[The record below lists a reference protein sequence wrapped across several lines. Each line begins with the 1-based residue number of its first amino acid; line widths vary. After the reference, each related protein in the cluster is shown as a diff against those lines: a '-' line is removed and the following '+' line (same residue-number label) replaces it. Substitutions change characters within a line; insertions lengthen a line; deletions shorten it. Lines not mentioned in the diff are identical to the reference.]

1 VAAVDGVMPPS
12 GAVGGWSC
20 TVAFGSV
27 GAVPGGLAAVVGE
40 AGVSGAVEV
49 ASLMVG
55 AGLAGAATGA
65 FKGTVGAVVG
75 VGGWGA
81 PPGTGGRTGGA
92 SGTLAVGTCGA
103 SAALS
108 VTRTVSFLS
117 GTLEVCLEGV
127 GGWFSLSLIARWFG
141 LRCMGSKASPSPA
154 VKPPSRE
161 IPAFFDAL
169 FPRGVIPISPAAMSA
184 EKTAITPTRAED
196 FPEWYQQVIK
206 AADLAENSETRGCMV
221 IKPWGY
227 GIWELI
233 QRQLDR
239 MFKATGHQNAYFPL
253 LIPLSYLEKEAEHA
267 EGFATE
273 CAVVTHHR
281 LEVVKDPVTGKTKMI
296 PTGELAEPY
305 VIRPTS
311 ETIIGAAF
319 ARWIE
324 SYRDL
329 PLLINQW
336 ANVMRWEMRPRLF
349 LRTAEF
355 LWQEGHTAHETR
367 DEAITETR
375 LMHGVYEEFLR
386 DHLAI
391 PVIPGEKTE
400 IERFP
405 GAEMTLTVE
414 AMVQDKK
421 AIQAGTSHYLGR
433 NFSKAQN
440 ISFTG
445 RDGTVQH
452 AHTTSWGVSTRMIG
466 TLIMAH
472 ADDDGLILPPRVAT
486 QQIVIVPITPKEDS
500 RDAVIASCQALAET
514 LRHQMYHGDPL
525 RVHVDTRDL
534 GGGIKK
540 WEWIKKGVPIR
551 IEIGPRDIETRKICV
566 QRRDQPAASKDFPVK
581 EDFIRSAVEM
591 LGEIHRQ
598 LLDRATGFRNANIT
612 RCDTLDE
619 FEAHWAAENP
629 GWLITSWAGSP
640 EQETE
645 LSKKHKITIRCIPL
659 DSVILPETGNTCFL
673 TGSDTD
679 TRVLW
684 ARSY

>member
-1 VAAVDGVMPPS
+1 
-12 GAVGGWSC
+12 
-20 TVAFGSV
+20 
-27 GAVPGGLAAVVGE
+27 
-40 AGVSGAVEV
+40 
-49 ASLMVG
+49 
-55 AGLAGAATGA
+55 
-65 FKGTVGAVVG
+65 
-75 VGGWGA
+75 
-81 PPGTGGRTGGA
+81 
-92 SGTLAVGTCGA
+92 
-103 SAALS
+103 
-108 VTRTVSFLS
+108 
-117 GTLEVCLEGV
+117 
-127 GGWFSLSLIARWFG
+127 
-141 LRCMGSKASPSPA
+141 
-154 VKPPSRE
+154 
-161 IPAFFDAL
+161 
-169 FPRGVIPISPAAMSA
+169 MSA
-184 EKTAITPTRAED
+184 EKTAITPTRAQD

-233 QRQLDR
+233 QQQLDR
-239 MFKATGHQNAYFPL
+239 KFKATGHQNAYFPL

-281 LEVVKDPVTGKTKMI
+281 LEAVKDAATGKTKMI

-355 LWQEGHTAHETR
+355 LWQEGHTAHETK
-367 DEAITETR
+367 DEAIAETR

-400 IERFP
+400 VERFP

-421 AIQAGTSHYLGR
+421 AIQAGTSHYLAQ
-433 NFSKAQN
+433 NFSKAQD
-440 ISFTG
+440 IRFTG

-472 ADDDGLILPPRVAT
+472 ADDDGLILPPRVAP
-486 QQIVIVPITPKEDS
+486 QHIVILPVTPKEDS
-500 RDAVIASCQALAET
+500 RDAVIASCMALAET
-514 LRHQMYHGDPL
+514 LRHQVYHGEPL

-534 GGGIKK
+534 GGGVKK

-551 IEIGPRDIETRKICV
+551 IEIGPRDVESRKCCV
-566 QRRDQPAASKDFPVK
+566 QRRDQAANAKDFPVK
-581 EDFIRSAVEM
+581 EDFIRSAVEI
-591 LGEIHRQ
+591 LDQIHHQ
-598 LLDRATGFRNANIT
+598 LLDRATAFRSENIT
-612 RCDTLDE
+612 TCDSQEQFDD
-619 FEAHWAAENP
+619 HWSGENP
-629 GWLITSWAGSP
+629 GWLLTPWAGTP
-640 EQETE
+640 EQEE
-645 LSKKHKITIRCIPL
+645 EISKQHKITIRCIPL
-659 DSVILPETGNTCFL
+659 DSVVLPETGKNCFL
-673 TGSDTD
+673 TGKET
-679 TRVLW
+679 TVRALW
-684 ARSY
+684 GRSY

>member
-1 VAAVDGVMPPS
+1 
-12 GAVGGWSC
+12 
-20 TVAFGSV
+20 
-27 GAVPGGLAAVVGE
+27 
-40 AGVSGAVEV
+40 
-49 ASLMVG
+49 
-55 AGLAGAATGA
+55 
-65 FKGTVGAVVG
+65 
-75 VGGWGA
+75 
-81 PPGTGGRTGGA
+81 
-92 SGTLAVGTCGA
+92 
-103 SAALS
+103 
-108 VTRTVSFLS
+108 
-117 GTLEVCLEGV
+117 
-127 GGWFSLSLIARWFG
+127 
-141 LRCMGSKASPSPA
+141 
-154 VKPPSRE
+154 
-161 IPAFFDAL
+161 
-169 FPRGVIPISPAAMSA
+169 MSN
-184 EKTAITPTRAED
+184 EKTAITPTRAQD

-206 AADLAENSETRGCMV
+206 AADMAENSETRGCMV

-233 QRQLDR
+233 QQQLDR
-239 MFKATGHQNAYFPL
+239 RFKATGHQNAYFPL

-281 LEVVKDPVTGKTKMI
+281 LEMVKDPVTGKTKMV
-296 PTGELAEPY
+296 PAGELAEPY

-355 LWQEGHTAHETR
+355 LWQEGHTAHETKA
-367 DEAITETR
+367 EAITETE
-375 LMHGVYEEFLR
+375 LIHSQYEEFLR
-386 DHLAI
+386 EHLAI

-400 IERFP
+400 NERFP

-421 AIQAGTSHYLGR
+421 AIQAGTSHYLGQ
-433 NFSKAQN
+433 NFSKAQD

-472 ADDDGLILPPRVAT
+472 ADDDGLVLPPRVAT
-486 QQIVIVPITPKEDS
+486 QQIVILPITPKEDT
-500 RDAVIASCQALAET
+500 RQAVLDACQALATT
-514 LRHQMYHGDPL
+514 LRHQQFQGDPL

-534 GGGIKK
+534 NGGVKK

-551 IEIGPRDIETRKICV
+551 IEIGPRDIETRKLCV
-566 QRRDQPAASKDFPVK
+566 QRRDQPISTKEFSEKDEFIQRASD
-581 EDFIRSAVEM
+581 ILA
-591 LGEIHRQ
+591 EIHHT
-598 LLDRATGFRNANIT
+598 LLARATEFRDANIT
-612 RCDTLDE
+612 ACDDL
-619 FEAHWAAENP
+619 EAFHRHWTQENP
-629 GWLITSWAGSP
+629 GWLYTPWAGTP
-640 EQETE
+640 EQEET
-645 LSKKHKITIRCIPL
+645 LSKQHKITIRCLPL
-659 DSVILPETGNTCFL
+659 ASVQLPKSGNKCIL
-673 TGSDTD
+673 TGQDTP
-679 TRVLW
+679 THALW
-684 ARSY
+684 GRSY